1 MTPQTFNN
9 DFFTNTEE
17 GLSLENAYKYFLRLT
32 GGTIS
37 GNLNVLLDFNN
48 SGNTYLNNLYIDNIL
63 VNSTANE
70 LNYNAGITLG
80 IASNNKVLTL
90 NNLGNV
96 SGINILEANEL
107 TALSGLSVEGGHLTM
122 SASSHIK
129 INSTSDYTN
138 TTDAS
143 IYSKGGIYIEKSFQA
158 LQNVLATNFIGSNIS
173 LSSANLNNFNTS
185 STNATV
191 ITASSFTNQYDMYLR
206 KPSTTNGQTL
216 GIGFHITTNDVA
228 SQTAGASLIFTRTGA
243 GAGYLSLTTSAVER
257 LRISETGIVSI
268 YNTTNSTTPTTGALV
283 LSGGLGVGGHVRLAN
298 NGRVWLNSEFG
309 FSHGYSTGGTAE
321 IITYNNGTAGSYIG
335 TYTSHNFGVA
345 TAGVIRIGVD
355 TSGNVNIVN
364 HNGSTTGLRLNNT
377 LITATAT
384 ELNYLDFSGS
394 YVLGVCEASKAVVL
408 DSSRNVSNINSIT
421 SDFLTVNTSINSS
434 NASAN
439 FRKLTLQSLANN
451 FGVISV
457 QGGNNS
463 SPFFGSTDSI
473 LYCESS
479 NLSPICFEL
488 NVSNLTSATSTNSLR
503 FGTTTA
509 NDMNLFTNQ
518 VARLNIAST
527 GAVKVL
533 STTQTSSPTT
543 GALLVDGGIGCNKA
557 IWANNNIISNG
568 RLRTLNAG
576 IGLEHTDN
584 TIGLISFVD
593 SGNLVFNQ
601 GAYFGT
607 NTNHNLIFQTNEL
620 ERMRINAGGN
630 VSIGNTNNTYALDI
644 TGDVN
649 CSGSFRVNG
658 TALPTTGDLSKIS
671 GITNGIVSANKA
683 VVVDGNKDITGFNKI
698 TTNTMDIND
707 DLTLISGNLFVNED
721 ALGVGGNITCQDKLT
736 CNSFKIQ
743 TTFGNILQS
752 KETLITN
759 TFALGTASNTDWFL
773 YANDNSTGLYI
784 KPNGRFGF
792 NTNQPAYTVDID
804 GDMQAH
810 DIYGD
815 QLNAE
820 DIRLTKSLISGT
832 LIFGNKTDIFAGTLY
847 KFGTLSND
855 DWLLMANDNQSGLY
869 IKANGRIGIRENN
882 PDYELEVDGSIGF
895 SGSLYFSGTQLTSS
909 VAELNVLDGFTG
921 TTTQLNYLAGT
932 TLGTI
937 TASKV
942 ITVDSSSNINS
953 TLRLKKTAS
962 GQQIYFENGTST
974 ATVYHTLNGDLNVGT
989 ISANDLVFQ
998 TNNTNRLTI
1007 TSAGLMNIL
1016 GGWQISGSTVSAS
1029 ATELNYLDFSGSY
1042 VLGVNEASKAV
1053 VLDASRNTS
1062 NINNI
1067 TMTGQLTMS
1076 GVNRFL
1082 LMRNSG
1088 LTNGQNVNFILGR
1101 TNATNEQGEITFT
1114 YSTTANA
1121 SSLSLGHFG
1130 SPLILNVF
1138 QSGNVSIGNTS
1149 NAYKLDVGGSLNT
1162 TSLFVGGSQITAT
1175 ASELNYLDFSGSYTL
1190 GVNEAS
1196 KAVVLDASRN
1206 TSNINNISVNNIG
1219 LGNSTD
1225 YRSLIDCGNVNAGT
1239 GLDRVI
1245 GVFNNGTTFSGFGV
1259 RDNLLKVQSGGANG
1273 IAFYTGST
1281 SSSVGTEQVRI
1292 SPSTTNIINTLAL
1305 NGTSITATATE
1316 LNVLDGYTGTT
1327 AELNYLDLSTG
1338 AGTAEASK
1346 AMVLDTNKDI
1356 VGIRKLGLT
1365 GIDDF
1370 ITLTN
1375 NGATTTRTTIK
1386 FVGDTTSWECG
1397 SRNSTNSSY
1406 PNNFY
1411 IYGNVGFRFVI
1422 DPSGNVDIVN
1432 HNGSTTGLELGGVLI
1447 TASATELNYVD
1458 VVAGAGTASKA
1469 LVLDANRDINNIRRI
1484 STANISLN
1492 NATTYPTPLHCGST
1506 AGDKIIGVFNNT
1518 TTFYGFGAN
1527 DNQLKLQTGG
1537 GNGFGFYTGSTGSV
1551 LGNEQMR
1558 ITATSTSI
1566 LQTTASTNSTSG
1578 ALIVSGGVGIAGNV
1592 NLASSTLTGTNCV
1605 ASLRAVQLGAT
1616 SNNFGVLSLLS
1627 NSASYISPAFSA
1639 SSSLIYFESDNLTQA
1654 ISFEINVANG
1664 TGGTSTN
1671 PVRLGTVSNNDLVL
1685 FTNKVARMT
1694 IASGGRMLYNT
1705 SSFFS
1710 NERISL
1716 NGSVAVAGTSD
1727 WVDGSYQ
1734 ITGSFRTSDS
1744 ANEIQIQQ
1752 TTGGDAFIG
1761 TKSNNRFCFMTNNTR
1776 AMNIDTNQRVGIG
1789 TSSPSTLLHVSG
1801 SVSTT
1806 VSTGTY
1812 GQATETA
1819 YNTTQLA
1826 PITFNNSLRTSSSIY
1841 CGGSVFVFSDRR
1853 IKKDIEQVSD
1863 DYSDT
1868 FFDKIDIIKYRLK
1881 NENETS
1887 NKYLGVVAQE
1897 VFKNGYTELINMAE
1911 NENMKKETDDD
1922 IEGIVMNVDYAKIAL
1937 LCVQQIKKLK
1947 KELKEIKDFIST
1959 LEFQEV

>member
-1 MTPQTFNN
+1 MSSYPPPFPTYPILTPQTFNN
-9 DFFTNTEE
+9 DFFTNTGE
-17 GLSLENAYKYFLRLT
+17 GLSLDNAYKYFLRLT

-48 SGNTYLNNLYIDNIL
+48 SGNTYLNTLYIDNIL
-63 VNSTANE
+63 VNSTATE
-70 LNYNAGITLG
+70 INYLHGITLG
-80 IASNNKVLTL
+80 VGSPSKVLTL
-90 NNLGNV
+90 NASSNV
-96 SGINILEANEL
+96 SGINTLTTKTLDVDSTNNTAISLSGGSENYALHLHTNTNGTGTSYGSAISFNYNAGTNQVPLSAIALDRIDNKTGDLVFYNRNNINDIQENFRMRSTGEFKCVSLNINNVAL
-107 TALSGLSVEGGHLTM
+107 TASATELNYLDFSPSYTLGVNEASKAVVLDSSRNTSNINNLTL
-122 SASSHIK
+122 
-129 INSTSDYTN
+129 TN
-138 TTDAS
+138 
-143 IYSKGGIYIEKSFQA
+143 
-158 LQNVLATNFIGSNIS
+158 LIGSNIS

-191 ITASSFTNQYDMYLR
+191 ITASSFTNQYDMYFR
-206 KPSTTNGQTL
+206 KPSTTAGQTL

-228 SQTAGASLIFTRTGA
+228 TSASGGSIIFTRVSAGTGN
-243 GAGYLSLTTSAVER
+243 LSFNTSGGER
-257 LRISETGIVSI
+257 LRISDTGIVSI

-298 NGRVWLNSEFG
+298 NGRVWINSEFG
-309 FSHGYSTGGTAE
+309 FSHAYSTGGTAE
-321 IITYNNGTAGSYIG
+321 VITYNNGTTGSYIG

-408 DSSRNVSNINSIT
+408 DSSRNCSNINSIT
-421 SDFLTVNTSINSS
+421 SDFLVVNTAINSS

-509 NDMNLFTNQ
+509 NDLNLFTNQ
-518 VARLNIAST
+518 IERLNIAST

-568 RLRTLNAG
+568 RLKTLNAG

-584 TIGLISFVD
+584 TIGLISYVNIAD
-593 SGNLVFNQ
+593 LVFNQ

-607 NTNHNLIFQTNEL
+607 NTNHNLIFQTNQL

-671 GITNGIVSANKA
+671 GITNGVVSANKA
-683 VVVDGNKDITGFNKI
+683 VVVDGNKDITGFNRI
-698 TTNTMDIND
+698 TTAELVVSDMIADGTTNIGVDGNMIVDG
-707 DLTLISGNLFVNED
+707 DLTLDVGNLTVKR
-721 ALGVGGNITCQDKLT
+721 NI
-736 CNSFKIQ
+736 
-743 TTFGNILQS
+743 
-752 KETLITN
+752 
-759 TFALGTASNTDWFL
+759 LGTAGNCTIERNFTCNNEFRLKPDGFTLEWGSSVRTLTPPFH
-773 YANDNSTGLYI
+773 YAIGTINN
-784 KPNGRFGF
+784 NG
-792 NTNQPAYTVDID
+792 
-804 GDMQAH
+804 
-810 DIYGD
+810 
-815 QLNAE
+815 
-820 DIRLTKSLISGT
+820 
-832 LIFGNKTDIFAGTLY
+832 
-847 KFGTLSND
+847 
-855 DWLLMANDNQSGLY
+855 WLLMANDNSNGIWLATSG
-869 IKANGRIGIRENN
+869 NIGINTKS
-882 PDYELEVDGSIGF
+882 PSYQLDVDGSLNITSF
-895 SGSLYFSGTQLTSS
+895 YLNGSQVNST
-909 VAELNVLDGFTG
+909 A
-921 TTTQLNYLAGT
+921 TQLNYLSGT

-962 GQQIYFENGTST
+962 DQQIYFENGTST
-974 ATVYHTLNGDLNVGT
+974 GTVYHTLNGDLNVGT

-1007 TSAGLMNIL
+1007 TSAGLMNIQ

-1029 ATELNYLDFSGSY
+1029 ATELNYLDFSGGY

-1053 VLDASRNTS
+1053 VLDSSRNTS

-1067 TMTGQLTMS
+1067 TMTGSITMS
-1076 GVNRFL
+1076 GINRFL

-1088 LTNGQNVNFILGR
+1088 LTNGQNVNFVLGR
-1101 TNATNEQGEITFT
+1101 TSATNEQGEITFT

-1121 SSLSLGHFG
+1121 SYLSLGHFG
-1130 SPLILNVF
+1130 SPSILNVF

-1149 NAYKLDVGGSLNT
+1149 NAYKLDINGSLNS
-1162 TSLFVGGSQITAT
+1162 TSLYLNGSQILAT
-1175 ASELNYLDFSGSYTL
+1175 AS
-1190 GVNEAS
+1190 
-1196 KAVVLDASRN
+1196 
-1206 TSNINNISVNNIG
+1206 
-1219 LGNSTD
+1219 
-1225 YRSLIDCGNVNAGT
+1225 
-1239 GLDRVI
+1239 
-1245 GVFNNGTTFSGFGV
+1245 
-1259 RDNLLKVQSGGANG
+1259 
-1273 IAFYTGST
+1273 
-1281 SSSVGTEQVRI
+1281 
-1292 SPSTTNIINTLAL
+1292 
-1305 NGTSITATATE
+1305 E

-1327 AELNYLDLSTG
+1327 AELNYLDLSVSIG
-1338 AGTAEASK
+1338 NGEASK
-1346 AMVLDTNKDI
+1346 ALILDTNKDI

-1365 GIDDF
+1365 GSDDF

-1375 NGATTTRTTIK
+1375 NGATTTRTTIRLI
-1386 FVGDTTSWECG
+1386 GDNTQWEFG
-1397 SRNSTNSSY
+1397 SRNSANSGY
-1406 PNNFY
+1406 PNHFY
-1411 IYGNVGFRFVI
+1411 IYGNANFRFVI
-1422 DPSGNVDIVN
+1422 DTSGNVDIIN
-1432 HNGSTTGLELGGVLI
+1432 HNGATVGLKLGGTLI

-1458 VVAGAGTASKA
+1458 TTAGSAEANKALILNGTRDISNINILGITETVIASAMRIVRSGGINYFQSGATTTSGSASDFFIGNYLNTITSSARKFMIKSDGKVGIQTEAPAYTLDVSGDINLTGDLRKSGTVCKISALTGITDGIAQANKCLIVDAYKALQGIDLLDTGRHAITYNALHALIIDGTHTDTTFRILNSTAGGKDWWIGGAGTGS
-1469 LVLDANRDINNIRRI
+1469 
-1484 STANISLN
+1484 SLS
-1492 NATTYPTPLHCGST
+1492 AGSFF
-1506 AGDKIIGVFNNT
+1506 I
-1518 TTFYGFGAN
+1518 Y
-1527 DNQLKLQTGG
+1527 
-1537 GNGFGFYTGSTGSV
+1537 
-1551 LGNEQMR
+1551 
-1558 ITATSTSI
+1558 
-1566 LQTTASTNSTSG
+1566 SG
-1578 ALIVSGGVGIAGNV
+1578 
-1592 NLASSTLTGTNCV
+1592 
-1605 ASLRAVQLGAT
+1605 
-1616 SNNFGVLSLLS
+1616 S
-1627 NSASYISPAFSA
+1627 NSA
-1639 SSSLIYFESDNLTQA
+1639 
-1654 ISFEINVANG
+1654 
-1664 TGGTSTN
+1664 
-1671 PVRLGTVSNNDLVL
+1671 VRLMITNDPKL
-1685 FTNKVARMT
+1685 
-1694 IASGGRMLYNT
+1694 LYNT
-1705 SSFFS
+1705 STAYS
-1710 NERISL
+1710 NARITL

-1752 TTGGDAFIG
+1752 QSGGDAFIG

-1789 TSSPSTLLHVSG
+1789 TSSPSTLLHVDG
-1801 SVSTT
+1801 SVSST
-1806 VSTGTY
+1806 VSTGQHGY
-1812 GQATETA
+1812 L
-1819 YNTTQLA
+1819 NTGGAGWNLN

-1841 CGGSVFVFSDRR
+1841 CGGTVYAFSDRR
-1853 IKKDIEQVSD
+1853 IKKDIEIIPD
-1863 DYSDT
+1863 DYSDK
-1868 FFDKIDIIKYRLK
+1868 FFEDITLIKHRY
-1881 NENETS
+1881 NHEEETS
-1887 NKYLGVVAQE
+1887 NKYLGVIAQE
-1897 VFKNGYTELINMAE
+1897 VLKNGYIELIAMHPDE
-1911 NENMKKETDDD
+1911 KMKKENDDD
-1922 IEGIVMNVDYAKIAL
+1922 IEGFLMNVDYAKIAL

-1959 LEFQEV
+1959 LDIQEV